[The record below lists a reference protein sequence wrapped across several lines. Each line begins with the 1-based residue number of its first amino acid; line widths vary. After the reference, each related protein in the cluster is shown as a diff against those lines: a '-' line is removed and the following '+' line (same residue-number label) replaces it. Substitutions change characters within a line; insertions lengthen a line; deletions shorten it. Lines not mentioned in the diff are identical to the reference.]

1 MKTQEEN
8 FPLSLLWKLSLR
20 FYVLL
25 SLGYSYCI
33 QCQASDDSLFPNPG
47 PAHHSDQDFSFHNLL
62 IENKKDPIINSFD
75 LMIWNI
81 PYLPFNKDY
90 DLDFF
95 DVSIVKSLYSSDLFN
110 ISVLGGWP
118 TFGVIL
124 NDQFSILIHV
134 NRTILPQ
141 NKSVLMPTG
150 SLNFI
155 HHLNDCMFGL
165 HSEILSK
172 DRFIKEFKNNIY
184 QTKPYILGSL
194 SCGYSYLYEL
204 NPLKIEIKPS
214 IHLLLSSFKKGTYI
228 NSQKEILETLPPI
241 KLGLELGF
249 NLPIHSYI
257 GVGHTSPSRLLLK
270 GKSVYHELLFYGG
283 LEWKS

>member
-1 MKTQEEN
+1 
-8 FPLSLLWKLSLR
+8 
-20 FYVLL
+20 
-25 SLGYSYCI
+25 
-33 QCQASDDSLFPNPG
+33 
-47 PAHHSDQDFSFHNLL
+47 
-62 IENKKDPIINSFD
+62 
-75 LMIWNI
+75 MIWNI
-81 PYLPFNKDY
+81 PYLPFNRGY

-95 DVSIVKSLYSSDLFN
+95 DVSMVKSLYSSDLFTV
-110 ISVLGGWP
+110 SVLGGWP
-118 TFGVIL
+118 TFGIIL

-155 HHLNDCMFGL
+155 HHLNDFMFGL

-184 QTKPYILGSL
+184 QTKPFVLGAL
-194 SCGYSYLYEL
+194 SCGYSFLYGL
-204 NPLKIEIKPS
+204 NQSPLKVEIKPS
-214 IHLLLSSFKKGTYI
+214 FHFLLSSLKEKIYI
-228 NSQKEILETLPPI
+228 NPQKEILEPLSLI

-257 GVGHTSPSRLLLK
+257 GVGPTFPSHLLLK

>member
-1 MKTQEEN
+1 M
-8 FPLSLLWKLSLR
+8 
-20 FYVLL
+20 
-25 SLGYSYCI
+25 
-33 QCQASDDSLFPNPG
+33 
-47 PAHHSDQDFSFHNLL
+47 
-62 IENKKDPIINSFD
+62 ENKKDPSINSFD

-81 PYLPFNKDY
+81 PYLPFNRGH

-95 DVSIVKSLYSSDLFN
+95 DVSIVKSLYSSDLFTV
-110 ISVLGGWP
+110 SVLGGWP

-124 NDQFSILIHV
+124 NDRFSVLVHV

-155 HHLNDCMFGL
+155 HHLNDFMFGL

-214 IHLLLSSFKKGTYI
+214 FHLLLSSFKKGTYI

-241 KLGLELGF
+241 KLGLEIGF
-249 NLPIHSYI
+249 NFPIHSYI
-257 GVGHTSPSRLLLK
+257 GLGPTFPSRLLLK